1 MRDGLV
7 RTNRVD
13 FESHGSRCAA
23 WLTYPRTAGPHP
35 AVVLVHGLGATH
47 QMMLQ
52 QYERAFADAGIA
64 TLAFDYRNTGASEGT
79 PRQRLAMRR
88 QHNDV
93 LAAIG
98 FLQAD
103 DNVDVHRI
111 ALWGT
116 SLGAVHALRVAAQR
130 RDVAAVVVQC
140 PIVYGPGAALRSGIR
155 PVLRTT
161 VPIVEDLLRAAFRLR
176 RRYIPIVGPP
186 GSTAVVTVAGAE
198 EGWRSTATD
207 AAPFDNR
214 IAAANA
220 LGLAVI
226 SAKRKARK
234 IEAPV
239 LVCVSTNETLMDTKH
254 VYDVAR
260 SVPNAAVRSFDGDHF
275 QIYHPPL
282 ASELLADQIAFLRRE
297 LNVGA

>member
-1 MRDGLV
+1 MDDGLAQ
-7 RTNRVD
+7 TNRVD
-13 FESHGSRCAA
+13 FESHGTRCAA

-52 QYERAFADAGIA
+52 QYEEAFADAGIA
-64 TLAFDYRNTGASEGT
+64 TLAFDYRHTGASAGT
-79 PRQRLAMRR
+79 PRQRIAMRR

-103 DNVDVHRI
+103 DNVDATRI

-116 SLGAVHALRVAAQR
+116 SLGAMHALRVAAEC

-155 PVLRTT
+155 PVLRMT
-161 VPIVEDLLRAAFRLR
+161 VPVVEDLLRAAFRLR

-198 EGWRSTATD
+198 EGWRSTAPDGAT
-207 AAPFDNR
+207 FDNR

-226 SAKRKARK
+226 SAKGKAASIK
-234 IEAPV
+234 APA
-239 LVCVSTNETLMDTKH
+239 LVCVSTEETLMDTKH
-254 VYDVAR
+254 VYDVAHTA
-260 SVPNAAVRSFDGDHF
+260 PNAVVRSYDSDHF

-282 ASELLADQIAFLRRE
+282 VSELLTDQIAFLRKE
-297 LNVGA
+297 LHVDA

>member
-1 MRDGLV
+1 MHDGLAQ
-7 RTNRVD
+7 TNRVD
-13 FESHGSRCAA
+13 FESHGTRCVA

-52 QYERAFADAGIA
+52 QYEEAFADAGIA
-64 TLAFDYRNTGASEGT
+64 TLAFDYRNTGASDGT
-79 PRQRLAMRR
+79 PRQRIAMRR

-103 DNVDVHRI
+103 GNVDAHRI

-155 PVLRTT
+155 PVLRMT
-161 VPIVEDLLRAAFRLR
+161 VPIVEDLLRAALRLR

-198 EGWRSTATD
+198 DGWRSTAPD
-207 AAPFDNR
+207 AARFDNR

-226 SAKRKARK
+226 SAKRKART

-239 LVCVSTNETLMDTKH
+239 LICVSTKETLMDTKH

-260 SVPNAAVRSFDGDHF
+260 SAPNAVVRSFDGDHF